1 MIAVIVPSYN
11 DQQFLESLFESL
23 YSEIAGQPFRVVV
36 VDDHS
41 NDGTETWIRQLND
54 YADVIRPSEKAYFTQ
69 CCNAGLDWSAKN
81 TNADHFFLLNSD
93 TQVTGGW
100 GDALV
105 ATGKKL
111 EAGIV
116 GATLLLPDGRIQ
128 HAGGYSVGYHHDINK
143 PWLRYRSDR
152 LVPWVTGAAM
162 CVGRKTLE
170 LIGFMPVQ
178 KDAQS
183 KHERQ
188 YDRSDRDFC
197 VNAMHLYGVNVA
209 VSAGCVI
216 YHDTHSA
223 ENVRRG
229 RGDY

>member
-1 MIAVIVPSYN
+1 MISVIIPSFN
-11 DQQFLESLFESL
+11 DWQFLELLLESL
-23 YSEIAGQPFRVVV
+23 YSEIAGHPFRVVI

-41 NDGTETWIRQLND
+41 DDGTEVKIRQLGG
-54 YADVIRPSEKAYFTQ
+54 YADVIRPMQKSYFTL

-81 TNADHFFLLNSD
+81 TEADYLFLLNSD
-93 TQVTGGW
+93 TKVTEGW
-100 GDALV
+100 AVALV
-105 ATGKKL
+105 ATSQAL

-116 GATLLLPDGRIQ
+116 GATLLLPDGRVQ
-128 HAGGYSVGYHHDINK
+128 HAGAYGVGYHSDINK

-162 CVGRKTLE
+162 CITRQALQMTGL
-170 LIGFMPVQ
+170 FPVMNTGPTKHQ
-178 KDAQS
+178 K
-183 KHERQ
+183 Q
-188 YDRSDRDFC
+188 YDRSDRQFC
-197 VNAMHLYGVNVA
+197 VDATRALGINIA

-223 ENVRRG
+223 ESMRRK